1 MNQNTKALLA
11 AVQAGDPEAEAELF
25 QTVYDELHR
34 LARMVRRNGAPAT
47 LNTTALLHEAYLHLS
62 PVAQLDIENKRHFF
76 RIAARAMRQVIA
88 RSFRHRGAQKRGGDV
103 STLSF
108 SEHMAGERVPIEN
121 LITIEHALSR
131 LEDMS
136 DRQARIVE
144 CRFYAGFTIAETAAV
159 LDVSTATVKRD
170 WRTARAWLSM
180 HLGPDD

>member
-1 MNQNTKALLA
+1 MNPNTQTLLA
-11 AVQAGDPEAEAELF
+11 AIQSGDPEAEAELF

-34 LARMVRRNGAPAT
+34 LARAVRRNGAPAT

-62 PVAQLDIENKRHFF
+62 PVAQLDIESKRHFF

-88 RSFRHRGAQKRGGDV
+88 RSFRHRGAQKRGGNAPTV
-103 STLSF
+103 SF
-108 SEHMAGERVPIEN
+108 SEHMAGDRVPVEN

-131 LEDMS
+131 LESMS

-144 CRFYAGFTIAETAAV
+144 CKFYAGLTIAETAAV
-159 LDVSTATVKRD
+159 LGISTATVKRD

-180 HLGPDD
+180 HLAPD